1 MLPLIVLGDG
11 ELGEDIREAE
21 NSGKY
26 VGSLSVPP

>member
-11 ELGEDIREAE
+11 ELGEDIGEVE